1 MYCEIAMK
9 AEEFDEKFDNGEEI
23 LSCLNIE
30 KNMTL
35 PYERTRSI
43 AQTRKFL
50 VDLAFNL
57 KRIPKEV
64 REMAK
69 GCLRHYPDVSHIQE
83 MCEKCPEIMDMK
95 TTNSMIEC
103 FRWTGV
109 DDAVK
114 LGKKIKKERKK
125 K

>member
-1 MYCEIAMK
+1 
-9 AEEFDEKFDNGEEI
+9 
-23 LSCLNIE
+23 
-30 KNMTL
+30 MTL

-114 LGKKIKKERKK
+114 FTFFAVIVKLPPPPVPVAELHIIRAS
-125 K
+125 

>member
-1 MYCEIAMK
+1 MK
-9 AEEFDEKFDNGEEI
+9 AEDFDKKFDDGEDI
-23 LSCLNIE
+23 LSFLNIE

-95 TTNSMIEC
+95 TTNSLIEC

-114 LGKKIKKERKK
+114 LSKKIKKERKK

>member
-1 MYCEIAMK
+1 MK

-23 LSCLNIE
+23 LNCLNIE

-83 MCEKCPEIMDMK
+83 MCEKCPEIMDMQ

-114 LGKKIKKERKK
+114 LGKKIKKERKNEN
-125 K
+125 

>member
-1 MYCEIAMK
+1 MK
-9 AEEFDEKFDNGEEI
+9 AEEFDENFDNGEDI
-23 LSCLNIE
+23 LICLNIG

-35 PYERTRSI
+35 PEERTRSI

-50 VDLAFNL
+50 VDLSFNL

-95 TTNSMIEC
+95 TINSFIEC
-103 FRWTGV
+103 LRWKGV
-109 DDAVK
+109 DDGVR

>member
-1 MYCEIAMK
+1 MK
-9 AEEFDEKFDNGEEI
+9 AEDFDNRFDGGEDI
-23 LSCLNIE
+23 LDCLNIGI
-30 KNMTL
+30 NMTL
-35 PYERTRSI
+35 PQERTRSI

-69 GCLRHYPDVSHIQE
+69 GCLRHYPNVVDIQE
-83 MCEKCPEIMDMK
+83 MCEKCPEIMDME
-95 TTNSMIEC
+95 TTISMIEC
-103 FRWTGV
+103 LRWTGV
-109 DDAVK
+109 DDGIR